1 MNPDGNRVKR
11 VLKLCAILLTG
22 AIALGCARKPL
33 HPLYQQT
40 KGWYRN
46 KLAQALDSTRWVES
60 PSAHHFLPDFAQLG
74 GYQAA
79 NRALPTIA
87 PGRVVF
93 YGDSITDFWPTAYKT
108 LFFPGRPYIGR
119 GIAGQST
126 PELVWRFQQDVIDLH
141 PTAVVLL
148 AGSNDVVLPE
158 RHITFQQTTRN
169 IQAMVEMAQRR
180 RIRVILCSI
189 PPVSNHP
196 PPQQAV
202 LTGEIRALNLWLQAY
217 AANQHL
223 TYVNY
228 YAAMA
233 DGAGSMKDALSTDG
247 LHPNAAGYGIMQSLV
262 QQAMD
267 GH

>member
-1 MNPDGNRVKR
+1 MNPDGNRAKHY
-11 VLKLCAILLTG
+11 LNLCAILLIG

-33 HPLYQQT
+33 RTQYRQT
-40 KGWYRN
+40 RGWYLS
-46 KLAQALDSTRWVES
+46 KLAEALDSTRWVES
-60 PSAHHFLPDFAQLG
+60 PSAHHFLQDFAQLG

-79 NRALPTIA
+79 NRALPPIA
-87 PGRVVF
+87 AGRVVF

-108 LFFPGRPYIGR
+108 LFFPGRHYIGR

-126 PELVWRFQQDVIDLH
+126 PELLWRFQQDVIDLH
-141 PTAVVLL
+141 PAAVVLL
-148 AGSNDVVLPE
+148 AGSNDVVLTE

-169 IQAMVEMAQRR
+169 IQTMVEMAQRH
-180 RIRVILCSI
+180 RIRVILCSAL
-189 PPVSNHP
+189 PVSHY
-196 PPQQAV
+196 PPQQQAV
-202 LTGEIRALNLWLQAY
+202 FTGKIRALNLWLQTY

-233 DGAGSMKDALSTDG
+233 DGTGSMKNSLSTDG
-247 LHPNAAGYGIMQSLV
+247 LHPNAAGYSIMQSLM
-262 QQAMD
+262 QQTMD